1 MGNTEILG
9 YILGLLSFVIAC
21 SSRFPALCRA
31 CRGQTTQTHVFS
43 GLCCSLAGVLYT
55 AAILLYDTHF
65 GFLMRVMPWL
75 LSSIS
80 CVALDLLIVVTHCCK
95 RRTRQ
100 QSVRFSSDTEK
111 LLGGSGLHTEDNAV
125 MRRHRKQN
133 VPSSTPT
140 KYSTFSSKTK
150 NVQKMTEMGHYM
162 DVRVQPAMSLK
173 DVTLSKEGGEDGPL
187 NRMVR
192 VIRAGS
198 FCSTD
203 TSYDSSVVSSD
214 LEWDF
219 EAANTQWKEPTAKQH
234 QRDEFPLQE
243 WPTNPKPFNVCMCSM
258 SGLPQKTPEEGG
270 PAVIS
275 AK

>member
-1 MGNTEILG
+1 ML
-9 YILGLLSFVIAC
+9 
-21 SSRFPALCRA
+21 
-31 CRGQTTQTHVFS
+31 TQANIFS

-65 GFLMRVMPWL
+65 GFLMRVLPWL

-80 CVALDLLIVVTHCCK
+80 SVALDLLIVVTHCCK
-95 RRTRQ
+95 RRSRRR
-100 QSVRFSSDTEK
+100 SVSLSSDMEK
-111 LLGGSGLHTEDNAV
+111 LLSGSDFHSEDNAV
-125 MRRHRKQN
+125 MKRHRKQN
-133 VPSSTPT
+133 LHSSAPT

-150 NVQKMTEMGHYM
+150 NVQKMVEMGHYM
-162 DVRVQPAMSLK
+162 DVHVQPTGTMK
-173 DVTLSKEGGEDGPL
+173 DVILSKQQVEDGPL

-219 EAANTQWKEPTAKQH
+219 EAANTQWREPPAKQH
-234 QRDEFPLQE
+234 QGDEFPLQE
-243 WPTNPKPFNVCMCSM
+243 WPTNPKPFNACMCSM
-258 SGLPQKTPEEGG
+258 SGLPQKTPEESN
-270 PAVIS
+270 PAVTS
-275 AK
+275 VK